1 MKNKN
6 INYQILFCLL
16 LVGFYACKSST
27 NKEHSEKRII
37 TDMAGRKVEI
47 PEKITSI
54 FIDRHSAT
62 LVYAFDTAIT
72 VNAVFKYNDTE
83 KKYLKPCF
91 YKNKPYVI
99 EGGSDEEI
107 VRLHPD
113 VIFSSQFI
121 TKENVDKAN
130 QLQERVHI
138 PVIFIDMKINRY
150 KEAFTF
156 VGKLLDKP
164 EKAKE
169 LSEFVQRYIDSI
181 PIKATKIPADK
192 KQRVYYAEG
201 IDGLKTDPTG
211 SVHSLLLDSVGVVNV
226 AQVEVLSGKGMTD
239 VSLEQVYVWNP
250 EIILVWSGNFD
261 DMYSYKAIE
270 TNPIWKNLSAVK
282 NHKVYQVPWKP
293 FGWIDR
299 PPGVNRIIGYIWL
312 AHLMHPDIYPFDMVK
327 ITKEYFQKFFHY
339 SMTDKEA
346 IEILN
351 PQPKIR

>member
-1 MKNKN
+1 MKNKSSYILICILVIGLYSCKN
-6 INYQILFCLL
+6 STRHNQI
-16 LVGFYACKSST
+16 A
-27 NKEHSEKRII
+27 KRVI

-62 LVYAFDTAIT
+62 LVYAYDTAIT
-72 VNAVFKYNDTE
+72 VNAVFQYNDTE
-83 KKYLKPCF
+83 KKYLKPSF
-91 YKNKPYVI
+91 YKDKPYVI

-121 TKENVDKAN
+121 TQENIDKAN
-130 QLQERVHI
+130 KLQERIHI
-138 PVIFIDMKINRY
+138 PVVFIDMNISHY

-156 VGKLLDKP
+156 VGQLLGKP

-169 LSEFVQRYIDSI
+169 LSEFVHHYVDSI
-181 PIKATKIPADK
+181 PIKASRIHNAQ

-201 IDGLKTDPTG
+201 IDGLKTDPIG
-211 SVHSLLLDSVGVVNV
+211 SVHSLLLDSVGVMNV

-239 VSLEQVYVWNP
+239 VSMEQVYAWNP

-261 DMYSYKAIE
+261 DMYSFKAIE
-270 TNPIWKNLSAVK
+270 TSSLWKNLAAVK
-282 NHKVYQVPWKP
+282 NHKVYQVPWRP

-299 PPGVNRIIGYIWL
+299 PPGVNRLIGYVWL

-327 ITKEYFQKFFHY
+327 ITKEYFQKFVHY
-339 SMTDKEA
+339 SMSDKEA
-346 IEILN
+346 MEILN
-351 PQPKIR
+351 PRPLLQ